1 MEIVK
6 YLFIHRRFKW
16 QFNKRMCLLLLFITA
31 NSIIASP
38 LKAQVKIIND
48 SVTIA
53 VAPEY
58 NRVSQL
64 HRFFLG
70 NHNRALWAE
79 PVKIRV
85 LYLSKE
91 KSGLKVVQ
99 LGGGMQTRS
108 LRLENA
114 AGRQWVLRTLQKYP
128 DRKLPESLEKTVTR
142 DILQDQVSTA
152 NPFSSL
158 VVPPLAAALDIPHA
172 NPEIVYLADDP
183 ALGQYRKDFAN
194 QVFLFE
200 EREPLDADKT
210 YNTAKVQQKL
220 LDDNDNQVDEKLV
233 LRARLLDM
241 LLGDWDR
248 HEDQWRW
255 ERVKGKKGDVY
266 KPVPRDRDQ
275 VFYKTDGIFPWIVS
289 HQWLSSK
296 FQGYDKQIR
305 DINGW
310 NVQARFFDRYFLNQL
325 SEDDWREQISYV
337 QRTLTDSLIRAA
349 LNRMPAAI
357 VAISGKEIEGKFI
370 SRRNLLM
377 KQALEYYRFIAKEV
391 DIPGTD
397 KHDGFVINNNNDGS
411 LSVSVNKI
419 KKDGSIDHSTYQ
431 RKFDPA
437 VTREV
442 RLYGFDN
449 SDRFTVTG
457 SDPSKIKVRIVGG
470 TGNDT
475 VRVSDSLHNKS
486 HIYLYDLK
494 QEANVLP
501 PRSQAKYRLAKD
513 SAVNNY
519 DKKSFKYDRFQLI
532 TLANYGPD
540 KGISLIGGFSY
551 EKHGFRKE
559 PYAYKHEL
567 QTEYS
572 LARKSFLITYVGDF
586 KKVFGNTNLMVNVR
600 SRGPN
605 NVSNFFGIG
614 NETRF
619 INRGNRE
626 LNYYRNRY
634 DWLTGDVSLYQNYN
648 NWRFSAGLAGQY
660 YTSNANNN
668 ERKFLEGYNSQNPQ
682 EKVFS
687 NKAYA
692 GFITSANLDTRN
704 KAIIATK
711 GVFWNTSVS
720 GYTGVSGSHNK
731 YMQMQSEFGF
741 VLNPDR
747 DSVWV
752 ITNRTGGSTIVG
764 DAEFFQQVK
773 LGGLQN
779 LRGFHTGRFTG
790 KTMVYNALETRIKL
804 FDFASYLLPGTVG
817 LIGFTDA
824 GRVWAPGED
833 SDKIHVGYGG
843 GFYLIPARLVLIQ
856 GMMGFSKEGA
866 IPYISL
872 GVNF

>member
-1 MEIVK
+1 M
-6 YLFIHRRFKW
+6 LFLGILNLGVSLK
-16 QFNKRMCLLLLFITA
+16 
-31 NSIIASP
+31 
-38 LKAQVKIIND
+38 LKAQAPIIND

-70 NHNRALWAE
+70 NHNRALWAA

-85 LYLSKE
+85 IYLSKE
-91 KSGLKVVQ
+91 KGGLKIVQ
-99 LGGGMQTRS
+99 LGGGLQTRS
-108 LRLENA
+108 LRLENSS
-114 AGRQWVLRTLQKYP
+114 GQQWVLRTLQKYP
-128 DRKLPESLEKTVTR
+128 DRKLPENLKKTVTR

-158 VVPPLAAALDIPHA
+158 VVPPLAQALGIPHA

-183 ALGQYRKDFAN
+183 ALGKYHDDFVN
-194 QVFLFE
+194 QVFLLE
-200 EREPLDADKT
+200 ERAPLDADKT
-210 YNTAKVQQKL
+210 YNTAKVQEKIR
-220 LDDNDNQVDEKLV
+220 DDNDNQVDEKLV

-255 ERVKGKKGDVY
+255 EKTEGKKGDIY

-275 VFYKTDGIFPWIVS
+275 VFYKTDGLFPWIVS

-296 FQGYDKQIR
+296 FQGYDYEIR

-310 NVQARFFDRYFLNQL
+310 NVQARYFDRYFLNKL
-325 SEDDWREQISYV
+325 GEEDWQEQITYV
-337 QRTLTDSLIRAA
+337 QRVLTDSLIRSAIH
-349 LNRMPAAI
+349 RMPASA
-357 VAISGKEIEGKFI
+357 VAISGNEIEAKFI
-370 SRRNLLM
+370 SRRNVLM
-377 KQALEYYRFIAKEV
+377 KQALEYYRFISKEV
-391 DIPGTD
+391 EIPATD
-397 KHDGFVINNNNDGS
+397 KHDGFSINNNNDGT

-419 KKDGSIDHSTYQ
+419 KKDGSIDHSTYS
-431 RKFDPA
+431 RNFDPK
-437 VTREV
+437 VTKEV

-449 SDRFTVTG
+449 TDRFTVTG
-457 SDPSKIKVRIVGG
+457 TNPSKIKVRIIGG

-475 VRVSDSLHNKS
+475 IRVSDSLHNKS
-486 HIYLYDLK
+486 RIYIYDLK
-494 QEANVLP
+494 KEANVLP
-501 PRSQAKYRLAKD
+501 LRSQAKYRLSND
-513 SAVNNY
+513 SAVNSY
-519 DKKSFKYDRFQLI
+519 DKESFKYNRFQII

-559 PYAYKHEL
+559 PYAYRHEL
-567 QTEYS
+567 QAEYS
-572 LARKSFLITYVGDF
+572 LARQSFLITYMGDF
-586 KKVFGNTNLMVNVR
+586 KDVLGSTNLMVNVR

-614 NETRF
+614 NQTEF
-619 INRGNRE
+619 INKGNRE
-626 LNYYRNRY
+626 LGYYRNRY
-634 DWLTGDVSLYQNYN
+634 DWLTGDVSLYRNYN
-648 NWRFSAGLAGQY
+648 NWRFSAGLSGQY
-660 YTSNANNN
+660 YTSLLENNN
-668 ERKFLEGYNSQNPQ
+668 RKFLGLYNSQNPQ
-682 EKVFS
+682 ENVF
-687 NKAYA
+687 ADRTYA

-704 KAIIATK
+704 KAIIPTK
-711 GVFWNTSVS
+711 GTFWSTSLS
-720 GYTGVSGSHNK
+720 GYTGVTGSHNK
-731 YMQMQSEFGF
+731 YMQLQSEFGF

-752 ITNRTGGSTIVG
+752 IINRTGAGTIIG

-790 KTMVYNALETRIKL
+790 KTMLYNALETRVKL
-804 FDFASYLLPGTVG
+804 FDFNSYLLPGTVG

-824 GRVWAPGED
+824 GRVWAPGES

-843 GFYLIPARLVLIQ
+843 GFYVIPARLVLIQ
-856 GMMGFSKEGA
+856 TMVGFSREGA

-872 GVNF
+872 GLNF